1 MDGDTER
8 HEGELRARLHHREG
22 TPERRR
28 VQAVLSRVDKLERD
42 GVLADCE
49 CETWPDEVPVDRES
63 RAVEVFRRYQ
73 DWAEEEGVSIQ
84 PPFRVASVD
93 SSILHISDEMLRT
106 PTLCLGV
113 TVEDEL
119 RAVYPHGRDD
129 EIVTVEEGLN
139 EIATATWNGDSGVS
153 DETGAG
159 RSTGQPQEQSVNP
172 V

>member
-49 CETWPDEVPVDRES
+49 CETWPDEVPLDRDS
-63 RAVEVFRRYQ
+63 GPVEIFRRYQ
-73 DWAEEEGVSIQ
+73 SWADREGVSIQ
-84 PPFRVASVD
+84 PPFRVASVE
-93 SSILHISDEMLRT
+93 SSILHVSDEMLRT
-106 PTLCLGV
+106 PSLCLGV
-113 TVEDEL
+113 LSDDEL
-119 RAVYPHGRDD
+119 EAVYPHGRGDT
-129 EIVTVEEGLN
+129 IVTVGEGLRRLTSLGWGSDGGS
-139 EIATATWNGDSGVS
+139 EETESGRI
-153 DETGAG
+153 GG
-159 RSTGQPQEQSVNP
+159 PRQEQSVNP